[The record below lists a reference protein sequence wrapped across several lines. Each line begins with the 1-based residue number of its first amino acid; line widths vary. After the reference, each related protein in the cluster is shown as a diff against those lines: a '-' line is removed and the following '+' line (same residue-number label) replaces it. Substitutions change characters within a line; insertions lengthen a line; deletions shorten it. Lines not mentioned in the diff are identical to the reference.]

1 MDPELNNYQVPIAAM
16 TGFQRSGFPQ
26 EKLVSL
32 VENAYKENNEILF
45 MQKRLTG
52 AIENYK
58 DGQHVTMLSSFRKFR
73 TIFDSRRQIIESEN
87 PMLDTAPYFNIDAA
101 YLARSLLDQFRQSIY
116 SANYSRLFVKN
127 ITAKNCLDDMLKYL
141 LRLYSAKFN

>member
-1 MDPELNNYQVPIAAM
+1 M

-32 VENAYKENNEILF
+32 VENSFKTNSEILF

-58 DGQHVTMLSSFRKFR
+58 DGQQVTMLSSFRKFR
-73 TIFDSRRQIIESEN
+73 TIFDTRRQIIESDN
-87 PMLDTAPYFNIDAA
+87 SMLDTAPFFNIEKA

-127 ITAKNCLDDMLKYL
+127 ITAKNCLDDMIKFI
-141 LRLYSAKFN
+141 LRLFSAKYN